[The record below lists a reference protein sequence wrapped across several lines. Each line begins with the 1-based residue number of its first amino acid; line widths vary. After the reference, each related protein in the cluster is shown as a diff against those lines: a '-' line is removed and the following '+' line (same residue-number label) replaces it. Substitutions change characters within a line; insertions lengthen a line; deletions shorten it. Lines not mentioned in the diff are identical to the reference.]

1 MFTAARV
8 HCATARVGRVNQ
20 GRDPNGEAASSAP
33 PTARMCESQ
42 RVELSATPSSRR
54 SPKAHWP
61 KDAISSD
68 FARPARMRQQRYNA
82 ALVSAM
88 KPKARRR
95 AQYISHGH

>member
-20 GRDPNGEAASSAP
+20 GRDPNGEAASSA
-33 PTARMCESQ
+33 RMCESQ

-54 SPKAHWP
+54 LPKAHWP

-68 FARPARMRQQRYNA
+68 FARPARMR
-82 ALVSAM
+82 
-88 KPKARRR
+88 
-95 AQYISHGH
+95 